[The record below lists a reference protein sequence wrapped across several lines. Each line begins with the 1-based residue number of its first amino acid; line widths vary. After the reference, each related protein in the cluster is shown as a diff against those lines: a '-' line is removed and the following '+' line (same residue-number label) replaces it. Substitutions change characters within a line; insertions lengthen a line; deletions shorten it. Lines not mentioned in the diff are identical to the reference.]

1 MKVALGQTI
10 GTPGNVAANLALM
23 NRLAAHAA
31 AQDADMLV
39 LPELFL
45 TGYNIGTAVL
55 DLAEANGGPAS
66 TAVARIA
73 QSVGIAIVYG
83 YPERAREGIYS
94 AAQIID
100 RTGRIV
106 ANYRKTHLWGAEE
119 RTHFRAG
126 KPAELLSL
134 CSMRF
139 GLMICYDIDF
149 PELARS
155 QALAGADAIISIS
168 ATTVPYH
175 VVPRHLI
182 PARAYENQLFFI
194 FVNRA
199 GAENGLHYVGES
211 CIAAPDGSTVA
222 RCGAGEEL
230 LLGTIDVA
238 AYDGYRRAHLYKGER
253 RPDLYRL

>member
-10 GTPGNVAANLALM
+10 GTPANVAANLALM
-23 NRLAAHAA
+23 NRLAVNAA
-31 AQDADMLV
+31 MQGADILV

-45 TGYNIGTAVL
+45 TGYNIGTAVQ
-55 DLAEANGGPAS
+55 DLAETNGGPSSRAAS
-66 TAVARIA
+66 MIA

-83 YPERAREGIYS
+83 YPERAPEGVYN
-94 AAQIID
+94 AALTID

-119 RTHFRAG
+119 RTHFQAG
-126 KPAELLSL
+126 KPAEPLSL
-134 CSMRF
+134 CDMRF
-139 GLMICYDIDF
+139 GFMICYDIDF

-155 QALAGADAIISIS
+155 QALAGVDAIISIS

-194 FVNRA
+194 FANRA
-199 GAENGLHYVGES
+199 GAENGLRYVGES
-211 CIAAPDGSTVA
+211 CIAAPDGSTVV

-230 LLGTIDVA
+230 LLGTVDAA

-253 RPDLYRL
+253 QPDPCR